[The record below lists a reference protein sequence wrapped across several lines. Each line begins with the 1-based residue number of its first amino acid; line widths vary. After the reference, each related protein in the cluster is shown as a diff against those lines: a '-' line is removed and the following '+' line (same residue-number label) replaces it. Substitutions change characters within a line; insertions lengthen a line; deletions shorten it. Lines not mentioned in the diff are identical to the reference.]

1 MFSDMMAGIREEAV
15 QFLFNVEV
23 RTTVA
28 EPKAQ
33 PAPAGLTYTAPSE
46 QGAPQQQSEVRR
58 PPQQPNKGGQGSSFF
73 KN

>member
-28 EPKAQ
+28 EPQAQ
-33 PAPAGLTYTAPSE
+33 PKPAGLIYTAPSE
-46 QGAPQQQSEVRR
+46 QQRPEVRR
-58 PPQQPNKGGQGSSFF
+58 PPQQPNKGGPGSSFF